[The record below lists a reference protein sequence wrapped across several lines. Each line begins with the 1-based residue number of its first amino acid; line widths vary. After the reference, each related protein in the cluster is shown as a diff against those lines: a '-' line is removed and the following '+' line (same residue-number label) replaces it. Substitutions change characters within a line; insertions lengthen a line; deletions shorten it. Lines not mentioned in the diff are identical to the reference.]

1 MNVFEL
7 QLLVFTS
14 VLSCEISSYRTTQ
27 SSPPFFQSCLISI
40 LLPTNTVFQCD
51 SLGSTEFS
59 ELYSWLCWWS
69 ASLGNVSWDHSV
81 SLFTFTELHNTHGLR
96 FNRLFYFVKK
106 EFVFLFLFPFV
117 AFVWF
122 WREKMRLSSVLPIK
136 KKKMECSKTGY
147 YKLCI
152 IHVWWT
158 EVKVEI

>member
-7 QLLVFTS
+7 QPLVFTS

-27 SSPPFFQSCLISI
+27 GSPPFFQSCLISI
-40 LLPTNTVFQCD
+40 LLPTNMVFQCD
-51 SLGSTEFS
+51 SLGSTVFS
-59 ELYSWLCWWS
+59 ELYCWLCWWS

-122 WREKMRLSSVLPIK
+122 WREKMKLSSLLPIK
-136 KKKMECSKTGY
+136 KKNGMIQNWI
-147 YKLCI
+147 L
-152 IHVWWT
+152 
-158 EVKVEI
+158 